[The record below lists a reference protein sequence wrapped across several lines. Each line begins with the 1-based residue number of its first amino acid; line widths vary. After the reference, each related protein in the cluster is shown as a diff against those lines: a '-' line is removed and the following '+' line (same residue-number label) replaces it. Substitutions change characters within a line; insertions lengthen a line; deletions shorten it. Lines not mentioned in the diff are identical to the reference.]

1 MKLLYEA
8 ASDDGNGQAT
18 GGAPEA
24 CVVTIGMFDGV
35 HRGHRQVLAK
45 LRARGEWSGLPTALV
60 TFDPHPRAVL
70 RGDREAPK
78 LLSSLA
84 DRLQLLRATGAV
96 DYALVLRFDAE
107 RAAQSADEFV
117 STVLLQRLG
126 MRQLVVGENFA
137 CGRNRQGSVAYLA
150 DLGSRLGFSVSPVT
164 LDTVPAVGVGNS
176 SASVRS
182 SSTEAR
188 RLISLGDLAGA
199 SVVLER
205 PHELTGIVT
214 RSLSRVGASRVIEA
228 ELPATMCAPAAAD
241 YVGEVRPMQPG
252 AGWFSALLHV
262 RGQSGQTVRFE
273 AARDFEARGGDPL
286 RLRFVDRAG
295 GRPFIHE
302 RTFA

>member
-1 MKLLYEA
+1 MKLLRET
-8 ASDDGNGQAT
+8 ASDGGIDQAT
-18 GGAPEA
+18 GDAPAA
-24 CVVTIGMFDGV
+24 CVATIGMFDGV
-35 HRGHRQVLAK
+35 HRGHRQVLAN
-45 LRARGEWSGLPTALV
+45 LRARGEWSGLPTALI
-60 TFDPHPRAVL
+60 TFDPHPRALL
-70 RGDREAPK
+70 RGDRGAPK

-84 DRLQLLRATGAV
+84 DRLQLLASTGAV

-117 STVLLQRLG
+117 STVLLRRLG
-126 MRQLVVGENFA
+126 MRRLVVGENFA
-137 CGRNRQGSVAYLA
+137 CGKNRQGSVAYLA
-150 DLGSRLGFSVSPVT
+150 DLGLRLGFSVSPVT
-164 LDTVPAVGVGNS
+164 LDTVPGVGTS
-176 SASVRS
+176 GASVRS

-199 SVVLER
+199 GAVLER

-252 AGWFSALLHV
+252 AGWFPALLHV

-273 AARDFEARGGDPL
+273 AGLDLEARRGDPL
-286 RLRFVDRAG
+286 RLRFVDRAS
-295 GRPFIHE
+295 GRALIHE

>member
-1 MKLLYEA
+1 MKLLREP
-8 ASDDGNGQAT
+8 ASDGGIDQAT
-18 GGAPEA
+18 GGGPEA
-24 CVVTIGMFDGV
+24 CVATIGMFDGV
-35 HRGHRQVLAK
+35 HRGHRQVLAN

-70 RGDREAPK
+70 RGDAGAPK

-84 DRLQLLRATGAV
+84 DRLQLLAATGAV
-96 DYALVLRFDAE
+96 DYALVLRFDAA
-107 RAAQSADEFV
+107 RAGQSADEFV
-117 STVLLQRLG
+117 STVLLRQLG

-137 CGRNRQGSVAYLA
+137 CGRGRQGSVDYLA
-150 DLGSRLGFSVSPVT
+150 DLGIRLGFSVSPVA
-164 LDTVPAVGVGNS
+164 LDSIPALGGGS
-176 SASVRS
+176 SGASVRS

-199 SVVLER
+199 SAVLER

-214 RSLSRVGASRVIEA
+214 RSLSRVGASRVVEA

-252 AGWFSALLHV
+252 GGWFSALLHV
-262 RGQSGQTVRFE
+262 GGQSGQTVRFE
-273 AARDFEARGGDPL
+273 AARDLEARRGDPL
-286 RLRFVDRAG
+286 RLRFVGRAS
-295 GRPFIHE
+295 GRAPIQD